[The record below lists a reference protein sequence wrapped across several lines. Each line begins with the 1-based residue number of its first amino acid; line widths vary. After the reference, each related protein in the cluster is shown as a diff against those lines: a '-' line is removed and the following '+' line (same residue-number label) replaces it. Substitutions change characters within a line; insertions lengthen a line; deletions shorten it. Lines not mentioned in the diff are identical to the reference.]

1 MVLGTPRTGTRQPR
15 LGTSCAFVARKW
27 SCSSTGE
34 AGVAVVSE
42 VAVVVVAVALV
53 AWSLPFSAC
62 MSAD

>member
-1 MVLGTPRTGTRQPR
+1 MVLGTPRTGNRQPR

-34 AGVAVVSE
+34 AE
-42 VAVVVVAVALV
+42 VAVVAGVVVVVVVALA